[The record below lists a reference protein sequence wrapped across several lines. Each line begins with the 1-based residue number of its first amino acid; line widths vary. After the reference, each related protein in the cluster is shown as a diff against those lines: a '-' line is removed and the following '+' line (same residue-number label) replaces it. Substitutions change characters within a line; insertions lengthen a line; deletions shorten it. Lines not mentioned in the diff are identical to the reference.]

1 MLNEVDVLSTL
12 TPLLGMML
20 PREQWL
26 KLLPY
31 LLLSGSALCG
41 LLVRLQIN
49 ISPGVLKD
57 RCLVSLMSYMK
68 QTGVAW
74 YDSLVVSLDNPHLRW
89 SCNAALSAS
98 NRHAPESQYNPYVVP
113 MQETAI
119 PEFPVTKLFHQ
130 ISNEDPSSIAVC
142 MLN

>member
-68 QTGVAW
+68 QTGVA
-74 YDSLVVSLDNPHLRW
+74 
-89 SCNAALSAS
+89 
-98 NRHAPESQYNPYVVP
+98 
-113 MQETAI
+113 
-119 PEFPVTKLFHQ
+119 
-130 ISNEDPSSIAVC
+130 
-142 MLN
+142 